1 MKIGDLYDKYQIMPQ
16 LAEHQLRVGGIAKLV
31 TEGWKSKEEARKS
44 VLACLVH
51 DMGNIVKFDDK
62 IGEKWIKVREEIRQ
76 KYGADAHSATCAILN
91 EAGLSEY
98 AKYMEEE
105 AEMYGKSGLTLLDF
119 QTCSRPA
126 LMIMY
131 ADLRVVPSGVVSLE
145 ERIQDLENR
154 YGKPRFERQ
163 WDKVFEGYIKTL
175 SVRNPASINE
185 SDVTPLFDEMLTM
198 DI

>member
-1 MKIGDLYDKYQIMPQ
+1 MKIGDLYDKYQIMPG
-16 LAEHQLRVGGIAKLV
+16 LTEHQLRVGGIAKLV

-163 WDKVFEGYIKTL
+163 WDKVFAKYVQSLTNLRIDD
-175 SVRNPASINE
+175 INE
-185 SDVTPLFDEMLTM
+185 EDVTPLFPELLGYN
-198 DI
+198 I